1 VNTNATPPV
10 LCFAGISR
18 IYAESPPVPAL
29 RPCDL
34 VIERGEYVT
43 VVGPSGSGK
52 STFLNL
58 AGLLDRPSGGHYFLD
73 GLDTAVLPERER
85 ASLRGQRIGF
95 VFQEFHLLAHRTAIE
110 NVMLAQLYTEGS
122 RAVRRERATALLERV
137 GLGHRTMHS
146 VSKISGGERQRVAI
160 ARSLVNNPSLLIC
173 DEPTGN
179 LDTATAVAVLDVILE
194 LHRAG
199 LTVIV
204 ATHDIS
210 VASGGQ
216 RRLLVRDGILS
227 EPASSNLA
235 QAVVQSPPSRDAR
248 KP

>member
-1 VNTNATPPV
+1 
-10 LCFAGISR
+10 
-18 IYAESPPVPAL
+18 
-29 RPCDL
+29 
-34 VIERGEYVT
+34 
-43 VVGPSGSGK
+43 
-52 STFLNL
+52 
-58 AGLLDRPSGGHYFLD
+58 
-73 GLDTAVLPERER
+73 
-85 ASLRGQRIGF
+85 
-95 VFQEFHLLAHRTAIE
+95 
-110 NVMLAQLYTEGS
+110 
-122 RAVRRERATALLERV
+122 
-137 GLGHRTMHS
+137 
-146 VSKISGGERQRVAI
+146 
-160 ARSLVNNPSLLIC
+160 
-173 DEPTGN
+173 
-179 LDTATAVAVLDVILE
+179 